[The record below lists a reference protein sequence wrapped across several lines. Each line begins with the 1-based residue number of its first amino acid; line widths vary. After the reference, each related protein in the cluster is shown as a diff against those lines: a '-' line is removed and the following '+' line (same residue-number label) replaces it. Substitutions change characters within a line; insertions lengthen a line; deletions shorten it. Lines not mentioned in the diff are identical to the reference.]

1 MTIKNHINKII
12 SRFDLSPELSELS
25 QILKKIWEK
34 LRYQWAGGL
43 IKGNNAE
50 NELNGIDG
58 NLSDPEED
66 MPNQVFIIHNE
77 RKDIYKLRNC
87 KKFIEE
93 TLHMEAVVYRASRH
107 DLVKDSFTAFDRV
120 AKKCSAVIVLLSED
134 KNTKMIDE
142 NMLFKIGY
150 FYGKFSSEKER
161 RIIILYNTRES
172 ITPRFNGIPQIPY
185 YKSVYETFFYIRSQF
200 RQWDLTDQERKLT
213 LNQPNHQSFQEK

>member
-1 MTIKNHINKII
+1 MTIKNHIDKIVN
-12 SRFDLSPELSELS
+12 RHDLSPELSELS
-25 QILKKIWEK
+25 QILKKIWKK
-34 LRYQWAGGL
+34 LKSHRAGGL
-43 IKGNNAE
+43 LTGNKAD
-50 NELNGIDG
+50 NELNGMDSS
-58 NLSDPEED
+58 LSDPEED

-77 RKDIYKLRNC
+77 RKDIYKLKNC

-107 DLVKDSFTAFDRV
+107 DLVRDSFTAFDKV

-150 FYGKFSSEKER
+150 FYGKFSTQKER
-161 RIIILYNTRES
+161 KIIILYNTRES
-172 ITPRFNGIPQIPY
+172 LTPRFNGIPQIPY

-200 RQWDLTDQERKLT
+200 RQWDLIDQERKLT
-213 LNQPNHQSFQEK
+213 FNYHTQQSFGEK